1 MHVTYLP
8 PYCFASGSV
17 LLGICSIAS
26 EKEGLGIRNH
36 SPVLLGSDLEVWILS
51 YVHPRLSRTRMLSH
65 VSECL
70 PMFIQLYV
78 STLTKNSLM
87 HFKLNVYNK
96 KRTVGTLWVN
106 SNIVILT
113 LDSYWNACFVSSIE
127 GLQPIFPLFL
137 KNNLDDK

>member
-1 MHVTYLP
+1 
-8 PYCFASGSV
+8 
-17 LLGICSIAS
+17 
-26 EKEGLGIRNH
+26 
-36 SPVLLGSDLEVWILS
+36 
-51 YVHPRLSRTRMLSH
+51 MLSH

-96 KRTVGTLWVN
+96 RRTVGTLLVN

-113 LDSYWNACFVSSIE
+113 LDSYWNAYFVSSIE